1 MFLFRDVSPDDL
13 DDLQAAARH
22 LDSVNLP
29 DDADRLRRLIAISC
43 QSFAG
48 EIDVAA
54 RRFVFVAAETDPS
67 AATAGGGAAARGR
80 VVGTST
86 IFAQHG
92 SRRSPHVY
100 FDVFQEERYSDTLD
114 KHFTHQLLRIG
125 YNYKGLTEIGGL
137 VLLPE
142 LRQHRERLGRSLS
155 YLRFLYIALHRGLFC
170 AEVVSELMPP
180 LEPDGT

>member
-1 MFLFRDVSPDDL
+1 MFVFRDVSPEDL

-29 DDADRLRRLIAISC
+29 DDADRLRRLIALSC

-54 RRFVFVAAETDPS
+54 RRFVFVAAEIDPATGT
-67 AATAGGGAAARGR
+67 AAVAAGGGGGRDARGH

-114 KHFTHQLLRIG
+114 KHLTHQLLRIG
-125 YNYKGLTEIGGL
+125 YNYKGLTAIGGL
-137 VLLPE
+137 VL
-142 LRQHRERLGRSLS
+142 Q
-155 YLRFLYIALHRGLFC
+155 
-170 AEVVSELMPP
+170 
-180 LEPDGT
+180 PD